1 MNLTNDANAL
11 LPELIRWRRT
21 LHQHAE
27 GGYDLPETL
36 QLIRDVLNAHRVSFS
51 EPCQGTIVCDI
62 GNGPAG
68 MILRADTDAL
78 PMHEESGLPFSS
90 ETTWAHNCGHD
101 LHTAMLLGAACLLQ
115 KHADKL
121 THRTRLIFQ
130 PDEEGAT
137 GGKFLLEQGLIEP
150 TYQGAFALHV
160 SPVMKSG
167 VLYYKDGP
175 LYAASDEFF
184 MDIHGTSTHG
194 AAPHNGCDPIFAA
207 VQIYNALQ
215 GLMSREISP
224 FDTAVLSVCA
234 ITSGTTYNVVPETAQ
249 LRGTLR
255 TYDTALRS
263 QLKSRLEA
271 IAAGVAQT
279 LRCTAETRWVTSVPA
294 VTSNPSLNKNI
305 IAVLAHYAPDCRTSV
320 HETPFSWS
328 EDFGY
333 FSQNVPITMMTL
345 GTHVPG
351 YDANIHNAGV
361 RFDENAM
368 PSGVLAHM
376 CAALSVE

>member
-1 MNLTNDANAL
+1 MNLINDTQTL
-11 LPELIRWRRT
+11 LPDLIRWRRT

-27 GGYDLPETL
+27 GAYDLPETL
-36 QLIRDVLNAHRVSFS
+36 DLIRDVLNAHRVSFS
-51 EPCQGTIVCDI
+51 EPCKSTIVCEI
-62 GNGPAG
+62 GSGPAG

-78 PMHEESGLPFSS
+78 PMHEESGLSFAT
-90 ETTWAHNCGHD
+90 ETNWAHNCGHD

-115 KHADKL
+115 AHADQL
-121 THRTRLIFQ
+121 THCTRLIFQ

-137 GGKFLLEQGLIEP
+137 GGKFLLEQGLIDP

-160 SPVMKSG
+160 SPVMESG

-184 MDIHGTSTHG
+184 IDVHGISTHG

-215 GLMSREISP
+215 GLISRETP
-224 FDTAVLSVCA
+224 AFDTAVLSVCA

-255 TYDTALRS
+255 TYDASLRK
-263 QLKSRLEA
+263 QLKSRLEE
-271 IAAGVAQT
+271 IATGVAQT
-279 LRCTAETRWVTSVPA
+279 LRCTAKTRWVTSVPA
-294 VTSNPSLNKNI
+294 VNSDPALNRNI
-305 IAVLAHYAPDCRTSV
+305 LNALAQYAPECNTRSQ
-320 HETPFSWS
+320 ETPFSWS

-333 FSQNVPITMMTL
+333 FSENVPITMMTL
-345 GTHVPG
+345 GAHVPG

-361 RFDENAM
+361 RFDENAI
-368 PSGVLAHM
+368 PSGVLAHV